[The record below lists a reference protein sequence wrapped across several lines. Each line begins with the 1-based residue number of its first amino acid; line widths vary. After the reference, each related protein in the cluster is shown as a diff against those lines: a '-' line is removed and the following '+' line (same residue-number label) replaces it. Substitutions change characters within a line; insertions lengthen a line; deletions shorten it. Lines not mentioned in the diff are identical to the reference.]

1 MIRAPAVSIV
11 LLSAGV
17 AGCAQSP
24 LHGPEGATLGQ
35 VQIDAA
41 PTPAWIF
48 IDGAY
53 VGQTPVA
60 SAIPFTHAT
69 RFVEVVA
76 VPMYA
81 TQTRQVLRITP
92 PALPRSLT
100 FFLDNPDPR
109 AVTR

>member
-1 MIRAPAVSIV
+1 MRALAVSIM
-11 LLSAGV
+11 LISAGV

-24 LHGPEGATLGQ
+24 LRGPEGATMAQ

-48 IDGAY
+48 VDGAY
-53 VGQTPVA
+53 VGQTPVTPE
-60 SAIPFTHAT
+60 IPFTHET

-81 TQTRQVLRITP
+81 TQIRQVLRITP